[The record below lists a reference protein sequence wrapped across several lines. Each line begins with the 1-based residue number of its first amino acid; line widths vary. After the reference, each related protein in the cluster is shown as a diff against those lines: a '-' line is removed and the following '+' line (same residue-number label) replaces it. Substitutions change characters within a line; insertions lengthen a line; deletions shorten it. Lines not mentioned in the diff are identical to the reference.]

1 MKAPFDA
8 ANFKK
13 KKKKKKSV
21 LNDTV
26 ELLANE
32 LVPNSY
38 NFLA

>member
-13 KKKKKKSV
+13 KKKKKSV

-26 ELLANE
+26 EFLANE

-38 NFLA
+38 NFLP

>member
-1 MKAPFDA
+1 MLQIS
-8 ANFKK
+8 

-21 LNDTV
+21 LNDIV
-26 ELLANE
+26 EFLANE